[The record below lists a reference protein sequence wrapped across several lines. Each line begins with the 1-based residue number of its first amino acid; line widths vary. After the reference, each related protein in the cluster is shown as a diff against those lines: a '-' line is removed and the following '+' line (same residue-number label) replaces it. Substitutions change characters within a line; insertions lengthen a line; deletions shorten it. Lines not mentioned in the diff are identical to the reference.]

1 MKKLFY
7 QNRKLLIVAIF
18 PLIFTVV
25 ASLVKMPYD
34 VVSPAYINEVDNV
47 IEIDNDYVE
56 KGTFNTVSV
65 YSYERVS
72 LLQYLIALFDR
83 KTTISRTYK
92 VYNLS
97 NVEGYRAGTIQ
108 KNVSINNAL
117 IAGYSLANYFGF
129 DASINYHYE
138 GYIVDTYYTYLT
150 PNSLKIGDI
159 ITKVGDYELAGDKSI
174 GSVFS
179 QAEAESDSGVLV
191 EVKRNKDLLKFT
203 ITRNKYIDYYG
214 NEKTGFGFSGYDY
227 YVIDNAT
234 PTYKINKSQT
244 IGPSGGLLQALM
256 VFNALTTNF
265 DITNGMKIVGTGTI
279 DNYGSVGEIG
289 GIYQKIITADVNNAN
304 LFFVPVY
311 RQNGYTEKYVKI
323 SKANTW
329 MIGSYDTNIAV
340 SRETIPYLNSDN
352 VWSIKGN
359 STNIRYYGQIITIYD
374 ESNLNNES
382 NYLEA
387 YRSYKNLKNS
397 KMLFVPVS
405 TLEEAVIYLSKN
417 TEFENIIQQKRNAYE
432 LIKRN
437 NNLTYDEWISSLE
450 VAN

>member
-7 QNRKLLIVAIF
+7 QNRKLLIVVIF
-18 PLIFTVV
+18 PLIFTVI
-25 ASLVKMPYD
+25 ASLIKMPYD
-34 VVSPAYINEVDNV
+34 VVSPAYINEVDKV
-47 IEIDNDYVE
+47 IEIDNDYIE

-72 LLQYLIALFDR
+72 LLQYIIALFDR
-83 KTTISRTYK
+83 KTTISKTYK

-97 NVEGYRAGTIQ
+97 NAEGYRAGTIQ

-117 IAGYSLANYFGF
+117 IAGYNLASYFGF
-129 DASINYHYE
+129 DVSINYHYE

-150 PNSLKIGDI
+150 PNSLKIGDV
-159 ITKVGDYELAGDKSI
+159 ITKVGEYELTGDTSI
-174 GSVFS
+174 SSLFS
-179 QAEAESDSGVLV
+179 QAETDLGVEL
-191 EVKRNKDLLKFT
+191 EVKRNNELLKFT

-214 NEKTGFGFSGYDY
+214 NEKSGFGFSGYDY
-227 YVIDNAT
+227 YVIDNAN
-234 PTYKINKSQT
+234 PTYTINKSQT

-279 DNYGSVGEIG
+279 DNFGLVGEIG
-289 GIYQKIITADVNNAN
+289 GIYQKIITADINKAN

-323 SKANTW
+323 SKSNTW
-329 MIGSYDTNIAV
+329 VIGSYDTKITISQN
-340 SRETIPYLNSDN
+340 TIPYLNSDN
-352 VWSIKGN
+352 VWCIN
-359 STNIRYYGQIITIYD
+359 EISTNIKYYGQIITIFD
-374 ESNLNNES
+374 EKNLNNES

-417 TEFENIIQQKRNAYE
+417 TKFENIIEQKRNAYE
-432 LIKRN
+432 LAKRN
-437 NNLTYDEWISSLE
+437 KSDLTFDEWISSLE
-450 VAN
+450 VVN